1 MKHCEFSFERL
12 HVHSDLLQFLSTA
25 EEHVLAWDPVHAVV
39 DQFMRA
45 SEGAVVTLAEASRAH
60 RLGSKVAA
68 VDCSLGSVLECAA
81 CMDVAEAKSLIA
93 SENAHPLKR
102 QLVVIFRRLVAL
114 RKSWQNSAVRET
126 EASYGKDGGF
136 HHERLDAYQL
146 ALKVVKELALA
157 HLVDRLSRGAYRRID
172 EPATSIVLNIAE
184 GNGRFAHMDHQRF
197 LQIANRATT
206 KLAARLEIIALQGL
220 LEPATKDSIKAV
232 LVRVDAT
239 TDALA
244 RTWSGQR

>member
-1 MKHCEFSFERL
+1 MNHGEFSFERL
-12 HVHSDLLQFLSTA
+12 HVHSDLLRFLSTA
-25 EEHVLAWDPVHAVV
+25 EEHVFAWDPVQAVV
-39 DQFMRA
+39 DQFTRA

-60 RLGSKVAA
+60 QLSAKEAA

-81 CMDVAEAKSLIA
+81 CMDVAEAKSLIT
-93 SENAHPLKR
+93 SENAHLLKR
-102 QLVVIFRRLVAL
+102 PLVVIFKRLVAL
-114 RKSWQNSAVRET
+114 RESWRNSAVRET
-126 EASYGKDGGF
+126 GASYGKEGGF

-146 ALKVVKELALA
+146 ALKVIRELALA
-157 HLVDRLSRGAYRRID
+157 QLVERLSRGAYRRID
-172 EPATSIVLNIAE
+172 EPATSMVLNIAE

-220 LEPATKDSIKAV
+220 LEPAAKDRIKAV

-239 TDALA
+239 TEALA